1 VAELKTAHLV
11 LMGFSEEM
19 IARNV
24 LFLIKEAD
32 KAKAIRVLDWALAT
46 KDHEGKVKLESDQG
60 VDPGAKRGGLV
71 GGALGV
77 LLVAAGPVGLGAVAV
92 GAGVGAVAA
101 KLRDSGMQNK
111 DLDAVTDLMRSGRSG
126 LVVALDPESVDAWNE
141 FVKQNVEFHA
151 AQPVIHADISPDHT
165 FEQVIADYQEAHRA

>member
-24 LFLIKEAD
+24 LFLVKEAAD
-32 KAKAIRVLDWALAT
+32 AKTFKLLDWALAV
-46 KDHEGKVKLESDQG
+46 KDHDGKVKLDG
-60 VDPGAKRGGLV
+60 DKGTDPGAARGGMF
-71 GGALGV
+71 GGALGM

-101 KLRDSGMQNK
+101 AMRDSGMQDK
-111 DLDAVTDLMRSGRSG
+111 DLKSVGEIMKPGRSG
-126 LVVALDPESVDAWNE
+126 LVVAIEPGDLDAWTD
-141 FVKQNVEFHA
+141 FVAHNVEFHA
-151 AQPVIHADISPDHT
+151 AQPVVHVDITPDHT
-165 FEQVIADYQEAHRA
+165 FEQAIAEYKAAHAG